1 MFHSI
6 LVPIDLEHDNP
17 GSRAL
22 PKAAALIDKHG
33 SRVTL
38 LNILAPIPAV
48 VAQNLPDNYEEK
60 HIQEAEAELR
70 ALANKHFPNGA
81 QVEILVRHGGVY
93 PEILEAADKLDVD
106 LILMHSHK
114 PGLSDYLLGSNAARV
129 VRHSSCSVLVLR

>member
-6 LVPIDLEHDNP
+6 LVPIDLEHNNP

-33 SRVTL
+33 SKVTL

-48 VAQNLPDNYEEK
+48 VAQNLPEDYEK
-60 HIQEAEAELR
+60 HHRMEAEVELK
-70 ALANKHFPNGA
+70 ALAKRYLGHDN
-81 QVEILVRHGGVY
+81 VSVMVRHGGVY
-93 PEILEAADKLDVD
+93 PEILEAASKLDVD

-114 PGLSDYLLGSNAARV
+114 PGISDYLLGSNAARV
-129 VRHSSCSVLVLR
+129 VRHSDCSVLVLR

>member
-33 SRVTL
+33 SKVTL

-48 VAQNLPDNYEEK
+48 VAQNLPENYEEHHK
-60 HIQEAEAELR
+60 KEAETELK
-70 ALANKHFPNGA
+70 ALAKQYIPDAN
-81 QVEILVRHGGVY
+81 VDILVRHGGVY
-93 PEILEAADKLDVD
+93 PEILEAASKLDVD

-114 PGLSDYLLGSNAARV
+114 PGISDYLLGSNAARV
-129 VRHSSCSVLVLR
+129 VRHSDCSVLVLR

>member
-33 SRVTL
+33 SKVTL
-38 LNILAPIPAV
+38 LNVLAPIPAV
-48 VAQNLPDNYEEK
+48 VAQNLPEDYEAQHKKES
-60 HIQEAEAELR
+60 EAELE
-70 ALANKHFPNGA
+70 ALAKRYMNTDN
-81 QVEILVRHGGVY
+81 VSVMVRHGGVY
-93 PEILEAADKLDVD
+93 PEILEAASKLDVD

-129 VRHSSCSVLVLR
+129 VRHSGCSVLVLR